1 MGIAML
7 KMELISARSITI
19 HVEGH
24 LQQQVLPHLSLA
36 ENPAILILPWEES
49 GTMPQ
54 QTWLMLKVSSLSL
67 IKSKIHSLFLVG
79 SSSIPALCD
88 LRIGKCCAT
97 DRPWADLCK
106 RLFQVKLD

>member
-1 MGIAML
+1 MGIAMP

-19 HVEGH
+19 HVEAH

-36 ENPAILILPWEES
+36 ENPVILILPWEES
-49 GTMPQ
+49 GTMPR

-67 IKSKIHSLFLVG
+67 IKSVIHSLFPVG
-79 SSSIPALCD
+79 SSSIPAVCD
-88 LRIGKCCAT
+88 LRTGKCCAT

-106 RLFQVKLD
+106 RLFEVKLD